1 MTLSSPEHENHEQYM
16 RRRIE
21 EENKKNGVHI
31 EYNNSRL
38 TKEIKELTARV
49 EKLEHKLK
57 EYLDVART
65 NKIL

>member
-1 MTLSSPEHENHEQYM
+1 MTLSSPEHEKHEQYM

-38 TKEIKELTARV
+38 TKEIQELTARV
-49 EKLEHKLK
+49 EKLENEK
-57 EYLDVART
+57 RT
-65 NKIL
+65 